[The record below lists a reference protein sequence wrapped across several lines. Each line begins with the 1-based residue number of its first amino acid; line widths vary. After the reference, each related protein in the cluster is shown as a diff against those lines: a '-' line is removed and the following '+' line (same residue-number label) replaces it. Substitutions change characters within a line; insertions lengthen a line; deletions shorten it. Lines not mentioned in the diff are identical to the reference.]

1 MIPKKIR
8 PYLKIEREKRTRGE
22 ERIDGRMVCCGNR
35 AFEVFAEGKI
45 RRGVFSGMR
54 LFPENENIA
63 LEVGCKVC
71 GKRIP
76 IFDSRCNEYDSCD
89 WNAGGR
95 DEMISAG
102 HCGEY
107 ELSGNDARNS
117 GASEKDSTVCDKRR
131 GVYDSNDSG
140 DGDVFCDSRCGE
152 NEPSGEIARPAFRR
166 VVCNRCGGDAFSAA
180 IRYEYSNDEALEIA
194 EPENAFTWIWVALE
208 CRGCGMKY
216 RNFIDFETA

>member
-22 ERIDGRMVCCGNR
+22 ERINGRLVCCGNR

-45 RRGVFSGMR
+45 RHGIFYGMH

-63 LEVGCKVC
+63 LEAGCKVC

-76 IFDSRCNEYDSCD
+76 VFDSRCDGYDGCD
-89 WNAGGR
+89 WNAGGK
-95 DEMISAG
+95 DEMISDG
-102 HCGEY
+102 RCGGY
-107 ELSGNDARNS
+107 ESS
-117 GASEKDSTVCDKRR
+117 
-131 GVYDSNDSG
+131 DSG
-140 DGDVFCDSRCGE
+140 DDGVFCVSRCGGYE
-152 NEPSGEIARPAFRR
+152 SNGKGVHAAFRR
-166 VVCNRCGGDAFSAA
+166 VVCNRCGGDAFSVA
-180 IRYEYSNDEALEIA
+180 IRYEYSNDGALEIA

>member
-22 ERIDGRMVCCGNR
+22 ERIDGRLVCCGNR
-35 AFEVFAEGKI
+35 AFEVFAEGKVRHGI
-45 RRGVFSGMR
+45 FYGMR

-63 LEVGCKVC
+63 LEAGCKAC

-76 IFDSRCNEYDSCD
+76 VFDCRCDGYDGCN
-89 WNAGGR
+89 WNAGGE
-95 DEMISAG
+95 DEMISDG
-102 HCGEY
+102 RCGEY
-107 ELSGNDARNS
+107 ESS
-117 GASEKDSTVCDKRR
+117 
-131 GVYDSNDSG
+131 DSG
-140 DGDVFCDSRCGE
+140 DDGVFCDNRCGE
-152 NEPSGEIARPAFRR
+152 YEPNGRGARAAFRR
-166 VVCNRCGGDAFSAA
+166 VVCNRCGGDAFSVA